1 MAHTLSDPARSTKWN
16 LDTTVT
22 QSPSPPGVAGSAVSR
37 SAWWKPRELG
47 GLRLLPWILD
57 LFIAEPKL
65 GVPGLPKVGEE
76 TLFEEPAI
84 MDPGR
89 ASRDGDRPGPPGG
102 SGEDDRGGG
111 RGFEPTYF
119 F

>member
-1 MAHTLSDPARSTKWN
+1 MAD
-16 LDTTVT
+16 
-22 QSPSPPGVAGSAVSR
+22 
-37 SAWWKPRELG
+37 
-47 GLRLLPWILD
+47 
-57 LFIAEPKL
+57 PKL

-76 TLFEEPAI
+76 TLFEGAVI

-89 ASRDGDRPGPPGG
+89 AKRDGDLPGPPGG

-111 RGFEPTYF
+111 RGLEPAYF

>member
-1 MAHTLSDPARSTKWN
+1 MGS
-16 LDTTVT
+16 
-22 QSPSPPGVAGSAVSR
+22 AGSR
-37 SAWWKPRELG
+37 SVWWRPRELG
-47 GLRLLPWILD
+47 GLRPLPWRLD
-57 LFIAEPKL
+57 LFMAEPKL
-65 GVPGLPKVGEE
+65 GVPGLPKVGEA
-76 TLFEEPAI
+76 TLFEGPAI

-89 ASRDGDRPGPPGG
+89 VKRDGDLPGPLGG

>member
-1 MAHTLSDPARSTKWN
+1 MVKAERTGGPE
-16 LDTTVT
+16 TTSLETGPVHGGT
-22 QSPSPPGVAGSAVSR
+22 EAWCTGSS
-37 SAWWKPRELG
+37 KG
-47 GLRLLPWILD
+47 GR
-57 LFIAEPKL
+57 
-65 GVPGLPKVGEE
+65 E
-76 TLFEEPAI
+76 TLLEGPAI

-89 ASRDGDRPGPPGG
+89 AKRDGDLPGPPGG